1 MKMYLVT
8 APTPC
13 SICLHEAVV
22 RSRNQVA
29 STILILL
36 FRHMYRIRFANT
48 ALPVILGL
56 LLLFAQWT
64 GLQHRIAHFGL
75 ATPSIHATAILA
87 DDDAAA
93 HLHHSCVLFDAA
105 ALGITMHSP
114 FYLPPCLR
122 TEANSSREHHESSW
136 DAYFVSHFSS
146 RAPPLTEKSA
156 VS

>member
-1 MKMYLVT
+1 
-8 APTPC
+8 
-13 SICLHEAVV
+13 
-22 RSRNQVA
+22 
-29 STILILL
+29 
-36 FRHMYRIRFANT
+36 MYRIPFATN
-48 ALPVILGL
+48 ALPVLLGV

-75 ATPSIHATAILA
+75 ATSGVHATAIVG

-93 HLHHSCVLFDAA
+93 HQHHSCVLFDAA

-122 TEANSSREHHESSW
+122 TGANTNGDRHESSW

-146 RAPPLTEKSA
+146 RAPPLTDQSA
-156 VS
+156 RS

>member
-1 MKMYLVT
+1 MSLVR
-8 APTPC
+8 APAPN

-29 STILILL
+29 SIILISL

-75 ATPSIHATAILA
+75 ATSSMHAAAISA

-114 FYLPPCLR
+114 FYLSPCMR
-122 TEANSSREHHESSW
+122 TGANTSRDHHESSW

-146 RAPPLTEKSA
+146 RAPPLTDKSA
-156 VS
+156 TS